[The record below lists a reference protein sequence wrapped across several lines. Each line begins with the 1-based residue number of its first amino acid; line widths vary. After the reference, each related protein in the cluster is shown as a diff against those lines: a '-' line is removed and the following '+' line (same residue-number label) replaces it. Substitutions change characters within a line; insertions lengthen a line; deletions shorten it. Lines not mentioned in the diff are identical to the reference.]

1 MNFTAGPFKRGGNMT
16 EIQFKE
22 KTKELIDSLKSIS
35 ANYGLGNDGNEF
47 KIITQVFLYKFMND
61 KFAYEVKKAD
71 KRLREA
77 ENWEQGISKY
87 TDDEYEML
95 LLQLGADTAKLK
107 REHFLSELFGRQN
120 ESDFGKL
127 FDDTLMDI
135 AITNNEIFSVK
146 MAGGAKVRVFDRVTE
161 FIGDPSNRDAFAKAI
176 INKLVGVSFEHIFNQ
191 KFDFYA
197 TIFEYLIKDYN
208 SNSGGKYAEYFTP
221 HAVAKIMAAI
231 LVNEPVQ
238 NVTVYDPSAG
248 SGTLLMNI
256 AHAIGEDKC
265 TIYTQDIS
273 QKSSSLLRLNLI
285 LNNLVHSISNV
296 IQGNT
301 ILNPYHKDDNGEL
314 EKFDFIVS
322 NPPFKLDFSDYR
334 DDLDSKENKDRF
346 FAGIAKVPAKAKDKM
361 AIYPLFIQHIIYSLN
376 KGGKAAVVV
385 PTGFLTAQSGID
397 KKIRQKLVDNKML
410 AGVVSMPS
418 NIFAATGT
426 NVSILFIDDSNKEG
440 VVLIDASNLGETVK
454 EGKNQKTVLTTE
466 EEQLIIETFNKK
478 EAVDDFSVVGSYDE
492 IKEKNY
498 SFSAGQYFEVKIE
511 YVDITHEEFETK
523 MNGFKSTLNRL
534 FLESSDL
541 EQEIKMQLEGLDYE

>member
-1 MNFTAGPFKRGGNMT
+1 MT
-16 EIQFKE
+16 EIDFKD
-22 KTKELIDSLKSIS
+22 KTKALIDSLKSIS

-61 KFAYEVKKAD
+61 KFSFEVKKID
-71 KRLREA
+71 RKLKDVDNWEKRLSDYS
-77 ENWEQGISKY
+77 EN
-87 TDDEYEML
+87 DYEML

-107 REHFLSELFGRQN
+107 PEHFISTLFSRQN
-120 ESDFGKL
+120 ESDFAKL

-135 AITNNEIFSVK
+135 AITNLDIFSVK
-146 MAGGAKVRVFDRVTE
+146 TDGGAKVVLFDRITE
-161 FIGDPSNRDAFAKAI
+161 YISDGSKRDAFAKAI

-208 SNSGGKYAEYFTP
+208 TNSGGKYAEYFTP

-265 TIYTQDIS
+265 TIYSQDIS

-285 LNNLVHSISNV
+285 LNNLVHSIQNI

-301 ILNPYHKDDNGEL
+301 ILHPYHKEDDGSL
-314 EKFDFIVS
+314 TRFDYIVS

-334 DDLDSKENKDRF
+334 DDLDTKENHDRF
-346 FAGIAKVPAKAKDKM
+346 FAGIPKTLAKKKEGM
-361 AIYPLFIQHIIYSLN
+361 SIYLLFLQHIIFSLN
-376 KGGKAAVVV
+376 KSGKAAVVV
-385 PTGFLTAQSGID
+385 PTGFITATSGIE
-397 KKIRQKLVDNKML
+397 KKIRQKLVDSKML
-410 AGVVSMPS
+410 AGLISMPS
-418 NIFAATGT
+418 NIFATTGT
-426 NVSILFIDDSNKEG
+426 NVSILFIDKENKEN

-454 EGKNQKTVLTTE
+454 EGKNQKTVLSPIE
-466 EEQLIIETFNKK
+466 EKQIIDTFNYKNAI
-478 EAVDDFSVVGSYDE
+478 ENFSVIVKYDE
-492 IKEKNY
+492 IKAKNY
-498 SFSAGQYFEVKIE
+498 SLSAGQYFEVKIE
-511 YVDITHEEFETK
+511 YVEITHEEFETK
-523 MNGFKSTLNRL
+523 VIYFKNTLSNL
-534 FLESSDL
+534 FNETKVLEND
-541 EQEIKMQLEGLDYE
+541 IKKQLEGIKYE

>member
-1 MNFTAGPFKRGGNMT
+1 MT
-16 EIQFKE
+16 DIDFKE
-22 KTKELIDSLKSIS
+22 KTKALIDSLKSIS

-61 KFAYEVKKAD
+61 KFAFEIKKLD
-71 KRLREA
+71 SKLKDA
-77 ENWEQGISKY
+77 EKWEKEISNY
-87 TDDEYEML
+87 SENDYEML

-107 REHFLSELFGRQN
+107 PQHFISELFGRQN
-120 ESDFGKL
+120 ESDFAKL

-135 AITNNEIFSVK
+135 AITNNDIFSVK
-146 MAGGAKVRVFDRVTE
+146 TDGGAKVVLFERITE
-161 FIGDPSNRDAFAKAI
+161 FISDSSKRDAFAKAI
-176 INKLVGVSFEHIFNQ
+176 INKLVGVSFEHIFRQ

-208 SNSGGKYAEYFTP
+208 TNSGGKYAEYFTP

-265 TIYTQDIS
+265 TIYSQDIS

-285 LNNLVHSISNV
+285 LNNLVHSIQNI

-301 ILNPYHKDDNGEL
+301 ILHPYHKDDEGDL

-322 NPPFKLDFSDYR
+322 NPPFKLDFSDFR
-334 DDLDSKENKDRF
+334 DDLDSKENHDRF
-346 FAGIAKVPAKAKDKM
+346 FAGIPNVPKQATDKM
-361 AIYPLFIQHIIYSLN
+361 AIYLLFIQHIMHSLT
-376 KGGKAAVVV
+376 KKGKAAVVV
-385 PTGFLTAQSGID
+385 PTGFITAQSGID
-397 KKIRQKLVDNKML
+397 KKIREKLVETKML

-418 NIFAATGT
+418 NIFATTGT
-426 NVSILFIDDSNKEG
+426 NVSILFMDKNNKED

-454 EGKNQKTVLTTE
+454 EGKNQKTVLTNK
-466 EEQLIIETFNKK
+466 EEQQIIDTFNSKK
-478 EAVDDFSVVGSYDE
+478 VVEDFSVVVKYSE

-498 SFSAGQYFEVKIE
+498 SLSAGQYFDVKIE
-511 YVDITHEEFETK
+511 YVDISAEEFTAKMKGFEENLFELFAEGRKLET
-523 MNGFKSTLNRL
+523 
-534 FLESSDL
+534 
-541 EQEIKMQLEGLDYE
+541 EIQKNLRGLKFEN